1 MSFESKATEEHFPF
15 TLFLILRK
23 LVVLVFKGC
32 GRNLHESIHKEAA
45 AQYFSVAFEELETR
59 SLHITH

>member
-1 MSFESKATEEHFPF
+1 MSFKSKATEEHFLF
-15 TLFLILRK
+15 KLFLILRK

-45 AQYFSVAFEELETR
+45 AQYSSLAFEELETR
-59 SLHITH
+59 SLNITH